1 MRAVH
6 NARAGGAP
14 LAPAKRGTGSGI
26 ASNRVPAF
34 WTRGVCPCYD
44 HLAQVAACDACYQ
57 VVSAQNGQK
66 RGPRTMATDKSP
78 SPRLGRGLVVA
89 MAEFPTAFRPHTIT
103 GQNVQKRRLPGSG
116 MRVDRVEGFLDFF
129 YDAAEICAPDRP
141 FIFDSGGFCRARAK
155 SWDGSVSERRRGC
168 VPGFHCREFLDE
180 NSRKSGWHGA
190 RLRNVL

>member
-1 MRAVH
+1 
-6 NARAGGAP
+6 

-89 MAEFPTAFRPHTIT
+89 MAEFPTAFRPHTIS
-103 GQNVQKRRLPGSG
+103 GQNVRKRRLPGSG
-116 MRVDRVEGFLDFF
+116 TRLDASTVFLNFSQGCANLRTLSAASLRARNRQEKNVSPDYTKPFPQGCATLRTLFF
-129 YDAAEICAPDRP
+129 CPDR
-141 FIFDSGGFCRARAK
+141 IS
-155 SWDGSVSERRRGC
+155 
-168 VPGFHCREFLDE
+168 
-180 NSRKSGWHGA
+180 
-190 RLRNVL
+190 RLRNVAQPCLLPNA